1 MKSFILML
9 WKAVDP
15 VYYACTRLRRA
26 ENSLFRVRLTRYKG
40 RSIVLSDGCEI
51 AKNDLLVK
59 IHIHN
64 VRIFKDL
71 RHVKN
76 DLKKTRLLYR
86 EVERSLPALADYI
99 KSHRKRD
106 EIRGVI
112 GITMINRG
120 YRRLGFEGSEISNRF
135 YKWMKSMIL
144 VPIYLMSVKSPSFKQ
159 LKKQNPN
166 YLFMSKHVLMARYT
180 EQSEQKEKLPSI
192 PI

>member
-1 MKSFILML
+1 MKSFILL
-9 WKAVDP
+9 IWKLADP
-15 VYYACTRLRRA
+15 IYYACTRLRRT

-40 RSIVLSDGCEI
+40 RPIVLSDGCEI

-86 EVERSLPALADYI
+86 EIERSLPSLAVYI
-99 KSHRKRD
+99 KAHRKRD
-106 EIRGVI
+106 EIKGII

-120 YRRLGFEGSEISNRF
+120 YKRLGFEGSGISNHF
-135 YKWMKSMIL
+135 YKWIKRMIF
-144 VPIYLMSVKSPSFKQ
+144 VPIYLVFAPSPSLRQ
-159 LKKQNPN
+159 LKKQKPN
-166 YLFMSKHVLMARYT
+166 YLFMSKDTLLEKYVDEPKR
-180 EQSEQKEKLPSI
+180 KPKLPPVSI
-192 PI
+192 